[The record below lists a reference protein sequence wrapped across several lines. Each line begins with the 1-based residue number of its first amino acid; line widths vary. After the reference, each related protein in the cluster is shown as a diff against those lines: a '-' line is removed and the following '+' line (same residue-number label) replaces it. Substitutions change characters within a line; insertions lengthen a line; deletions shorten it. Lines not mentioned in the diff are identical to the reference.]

1 MSVTSMIDRF
11 GRDVTLRRRTF
22 GKTAMGG
29 TKVSGYTS
37 NTVRLFLHAGGG
49 SKPTRFGAERA
60 EYGVV
65 AYAKA
70 GTDIIAADEFDWDG
84 KTYRIESVR
93 IPNERPVNDALS
105 FVACGVSQTE
115 GFA

>member
-1 MSVTSMIDRF
+1 MSVSSMIDRF
-11 GRDVTLRRRTF
+11 GRDVTLRRRVF

-29 TKVSGYTS
+29 PNVVGQTS
-37 NTVRLFLHAGGG
+37 STVRLFLHVGGG

-60 EYGVV
+60 EYGAV

-84 KTYRIESVR
+84 KVFRIESVR
-93 IPNERPVNDALS
+93 IPNERPTNDALS
-105 FVACGVSQTE
+105 YVACGVSQTE
-115 GFA
+115 GFP